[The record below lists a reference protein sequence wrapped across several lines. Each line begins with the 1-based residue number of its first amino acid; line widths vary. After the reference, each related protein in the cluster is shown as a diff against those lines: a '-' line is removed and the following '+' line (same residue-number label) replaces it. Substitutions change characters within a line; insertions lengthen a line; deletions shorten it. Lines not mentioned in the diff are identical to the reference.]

1 MRGLAAAHGERG
13 DAQTCAVLALLLR
26 RTRLL
31 RGALPREQ
39 QLRYVIAYSELLR
52 SSHLFV
58 LAAEVMALT
67 LILTLIL
74 TLALAPTLTLDLTL
88 TLALTLTPTR

>member
-1 MRGLAAAHGERG
+1 MYLCLYVRLRA
-13 DAQTCAVLALLLR
+13 DAYTFPGYHRCQ
-26 RTRLL
+26 
-31 RGALPREQ
+31 
-39 QLRYVIAYSELLR
+39 IAYSELLR

-74 TLALAPTLTLDLTL
+74 TLALALTLTLDLTL